1 MEERGAAVMFLL
13 NFYKCATFAPLDNP
27 WQFIYCLFHNSSLE
41 YAV

>member
-1 MEERGAAVMFLL
+1 MEERGAAAMFLS

-27 WQFIYCLFHNSSLE
+27 QFIYCLFRNSSLE

>member
-13 NFYKCATFAPLDNP
+13 NFYKCATFAPLDHTP
-27 WQFIYCLFHNSSLE
+27 LIYRLFRDSSFY